1 MLRLASA
8 QCECLLLAE
17 KVARLHRL
25 FLMNIQITCVSSFLL
40 IVVFLHGLS
49 AGAF

>member
-17 KVARLHRL
+17 KVARLRFPALGVALNRL
-25 FLMNIQITCVSSFLL
+25 SS
-40 IVVFLHGLS
+40 
-49 AGAF
+49 